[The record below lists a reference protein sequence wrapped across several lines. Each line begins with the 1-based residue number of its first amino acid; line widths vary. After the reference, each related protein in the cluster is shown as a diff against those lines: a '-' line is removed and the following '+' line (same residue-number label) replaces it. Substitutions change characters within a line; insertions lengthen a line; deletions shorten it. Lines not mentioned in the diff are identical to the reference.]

1 MARPFAV
8 HDTPGITGRDTMPAF
23 HDTPLLPARR
33 GGGTPFEVWVR
44 QSLHAR
50 FDRVFTENLPHEILA
65 HLAQPDHGP
74 PALAEHDDAAG
85 RNG

>member
-1 MARPFAV
+1 
-8 HDTPGITGRDTMPAF
+8 MPAF

-50 FDRVFTENLPHEILA
+50 FDQVFTENLPHELLVHFA
-65 HLAQPDHGP
+65 LPGQPP
-74 PALAEHDDAAG
+74 SALAEHDG
-85 RNG
+85 EPGLNG